1 MKKNLPVTQ
10 VEVPFTKGK
19 YIVSKTDLKGCITY
33 ANETFITLSGFTRE
47 ELYGQ
52 SHNLVRHPDMPPAA
66 FADLWATVKEGRP
79 WRGIVKNRC
88 KNGDHYWVD
97 ALVVPVRKDGQ
108 TLGYMSVRT
117 EPSRAQI
124 QGAEALY
131 QRLNAGTVTLPR
143 PGFWRRLSL
152 RGKMAG
158 LTLFVMAAQALTG
171 VAVWF
176 GEGMGFSADSIV
188 TLVQGLNLAGLIAGG
203 IQIGLQQGIFRAIDR
218 TNASLD
224 RVAQGDLSEDLWH
237 ERLDEVGKLQDSL
250 LATQA
255 HLKVMLAEIA
265 EAAQRVNA
273 NTRELNAEMTNV
285 SRQSE
290 SQSESVGRI
299 AASMEEMSAAVDQVS
314 TDARQTAEAVGAT
327 RSHIDGVGQRM
338 RQGREASRAVVGAVE
353 TASATMATLFQSL
366 NRIGVVTQAIQE
378 IADQTNLIAL
388 NAAIEAARAGEAGR
402 GFAVVADEVRKLAE
416 RTRQQTSEIAG
427 TVQEIHRVTETAVA
441 NIESAGH
448 QVGHN
453 DAAMGET
460 EADLAEVVGDGESID
475 EMAGH
480 IAEATIQQSQ
490 ASQEVTANISEI
502 AALIEENAA
511 AIADAENNVS
521 QLLETATEL
530 DRLIGY
536 FRFRPKV

>member
-33 ANETFITLSGFTRE
+33 ANETFITLSGFSRE

-131 QRLNAGTVTLPR
+131 QRLNAGAATLPR

-273 NTRELNAEMTNV
+273 NTRELNAEMTSV

-314 TDARQTAEAVGAT
+314 TDAKQTAEAVGAT
-327 RSHIDGVGQRM
+327 RSHIDGVGRRM

-441 NIESAGH
+441 NIESAGN
-448 QVGHN
+448 QVGYN

-460 EADLAEVVGDGESID
+460 EADLAEVVRDGESID

-536 FRFRPKV
+536 FRFRPKA

>member
-10 VEVPFTKGK
+10 VEVPFTQGK
-19 YIVSKTDLKGCITY
+19 YIVSKTDLQGRITY
-33 ANETFITLSGFTRE
+33 ANETFITLSGFSRD
-47 ELYGQ
+47 ELFGQ
-52 SHNLVRHPDMPPAA
+52 NHNLVRHPDMPPAA

-131 QRLNAGTVTLPR
+131 QRLNAGTATLPR
-143 PGFWRRLSL
+143 PGFWQRLSL

-218 TNASLD
+218 TNTSLD

-314 TDARQTAEAVGAT
+314 TDARQTAEAVGTT

-427 TVQEIHRVTETAVA
+427 TVQEIHWVTETAVA
-441 NIESAGH
+441 NIESAGN

-460 EADLAEVVGDGESID
+460 EADLAEVVRDGESID

-502 AALIEENAA
+502 AALIEENAG

-536 FRFRPKV
+536 FRFRPKG

>member
-1 MKKNLPVTQ
+1 M
-10 VEVPFTKGK
+10 
-19 YIVSKTDLKGCITY
+19 
-33 ANETFITLSGFTRE
+33 
-47 ELYGQ
+47 
-52 SHNLVRHPDMPPAA
+52 
-66 FADLWATVKEGRP
+66 
-79 WRGIVKNRC
+79 
-88 KNGDHYWVD
+88 
-97 ALVVPVRKDGQ
+97 
-108 TLGYMSVRT
+108 
-117 EPSRAQI
+117 
-124 QGAEALY
+124 
-131 QRLNAGTVTLPR
+131 
-143 PGFWRRLSL
+143 
-152 RGKMAG
+152 
-158 LTLFVMAAQALTG
+158 
-171 VAVWF
+171 
-176 GEGMGFSADSIV
+176 
-188 TLVQGLNLAGLIAGG
+188 
-203 IQIGLQQGIFRAIDR
+203 
-218 TNASLD
+218 
-224 RVAQGDLSEDLWH
+224 AQGDLSEDLWH

-250 LATQA
+250 LTTQA

-265 EAAQRVNA
+265 EAGQRVNA

-314 TDARQTAEAVGAT
+314 SDARQTAEAVGAT
-327 RSHIDGVGQRM
+327 RNRIDGVGLRM
-338 RQGREASRAVVGAVE
+338 SQGREASRAVVGAVE
-353 TASATMATLFQSL
+353 TASTTMATLFQSL

-427 TVQEIHRVTETAVA
+427 TVQEIHRVTESAVA
-441 NIESAGH
+441 NIESAGN

-460 EADLAEVVGDGESID
+460 EASLAEVVQDGESID

-511 AIADAENNVS
+511 AIADAEHNVS

-530 DRLIGY
+530 DQLIGY
-536 FRFRPKV
+536 FRFRPKA